1 MKEESAA
8 HRAKRMKQ
16 EYAQL
21 VQYYP
26 SVQSSLHWE
35 NAFQLVV
42 ATVLS
47 AQTTDRR
54 VNMVT
59 PQLFGTY
66 PTPYDLAEAPIA
78 HVEEIIYE
86 LGFFHSKARH
96 IIGLSQELCIRFDGV
111 VPQTMEELI
120 TLPGVGRKTASLVL
134 AEYFDKPGLPVDTH
148 VTRLTCRLR
157 WTDQWKQKNPDV
169 RKIEDQI
176 ARVFPPE
183 KWIGISHRLIYLGR
197 DVCHPYNP
205 ECFRCPLR
213 ETCPSAP
220 QFLEEAEIKHSK
232 KAKDKTRKAS
242 TSQKDIRNT
251 NAHSITS
258 DSATNNKINKNKG
271 IKRSGTNISSSISV
285 QPSIGVQPSTGAQ
298 QFKKTRSP
306 KRQSTNSSENRNE

>member
-1 MKEESAA
+1 MKEESAT
-8 HRAKRMKQ
+8 HRAKRMRE

-26 SVQSSLHWE
+26 SVRSSLHWD

-47 AQTTDRR
+47 AQTTDKR
-54 VNMVT
+54 VNKVT
-59 PQLFGTY
+59 PRLFGSY

-96 IIGLSQELCIRFDGV
+96 IIGLSQELCICFDGV

-134 AEYFDKPGLPVDTH
+134 AEYFNKPGLPVDTH

-157 WTDQWKQKNPDV
+157 WTDQWNQKNPDV

-176 ARVFPPE
+176 AQVFPP
-183 KWIGISHRLIYLGR
+183 KDWIGISHRLIYLGR
-197 DVCHPYNP
+197 DICHPHNP
-205 ECFRCPLR
+205 ECFRCPLK

-220 QFLEEAEIKHSK
+220 QFSEGAEAMRGEKLTKNVRNNSRAGTLNK
-232 KAKDKTRKAS
+232 KMNKNEKNTTKNGIS
-242 TSQKDIRNT
+242 TS
-251 NAHSITS
+251 S
-258 DSATNNKINKNKG
+258 
-271 IKRSGTNISSSISV
+271 RS
-285 QPSIGVQPSTGAQ
+285 QAQ
-298 QFKKTRSP
+298 QFKKTRLRPQKLISSN
-306 KRQSTNSSENRNE
+306 KNTN